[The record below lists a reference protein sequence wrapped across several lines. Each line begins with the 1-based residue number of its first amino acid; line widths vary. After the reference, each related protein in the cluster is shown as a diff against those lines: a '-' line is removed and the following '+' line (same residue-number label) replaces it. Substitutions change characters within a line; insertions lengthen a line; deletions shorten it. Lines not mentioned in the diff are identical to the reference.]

1 METDFS
7 RGSAMSHFG
16 EHHENNQRSNIV
28 PKVTMWLDV
37 MFLLQSTDM
46 LELFSSS
53 VGLIVF
59 FFFNTQNKVL
69 LNIDLRNI

>member
-1 METDFS
+1 
-7 RGSAMSHFG
+7 MSHFG

-53 VGLIVF
+53 VGLIGF
-59 FFFNTQNKVL
+59 FFF
-69 LNIDLRNI
+69 